1 LLRSFDVANQL
12 TDLNVLFSG
21 ADAGAVIYPTQVSS
35 VTFCTGDT
43 RYLLPNELANFT
55 VAYRV
60 NRTMEVTTPTT
71 DLRISNDATTAP
83 GFMADFLTARATDPT
98 TRLAQMTGGGH
109 QQKLPLKGLV
119 KRHWQY

>member
-1 LLRSFDVANQL
+1 MNCPTTVSF
-12 TDLNVLFSG
+12 
-21 ADAGAVIYPTQVSS
+21 

-43 RYLLPNELANFT
+43 WYLLPNELANFT

-71 DLRISNDATTAP
+71 DLRISNGATTAP

-98 TRLAQMTGGGH
+98 TRLALRPDYPDNHPNNPSEPSDTDFARGMT
-109 QQKLPLKGLV
+109 LEE
-119 KRHWQY
+119 